1 METKKIFGWDV
12 KHLRTGGLM
21 DQGLRIH
28 LELVGQ
34 EGDERTIF
42 LSCQE
47 ANTTVKLIVALLKS
61 ARDQR
66 EAFGLEKAFAT
77 EELQNQQLRIRKTVT
92 AAHEGG
98 QAFAIRF
105 ETEDGPTYTF
115 AMDRLAAQSLAEGL
129 VAVLSKYGVPVDLD
143 RSAGPKH

>member
-1 METKKIFGWDV
+1 METKRIFGWDV

-21 DQGLRIH
+21 DRGLKIY

-34 EGDERTIF
+34 EGDERAIS
-42 LSCQE
+42 LSCHE
-47 ANTTVKLIVALLKS
+47 ANTAVKLIVSLLKS
-61 ARDQR
+61 ARAQR

-77 EELQNQQLRIRKTVT
+77 EDLQTQQLRIRKTVT
-92 AAHEGG
+92 AAADGA

-129 VAVLSKYGVPVDLD
+129 VALLSKFGVPVELY
-143 RSAGPKH
+143 RSVGPKH